1 MENIWWERPFWMDEM
16 DGSNSRFIDGYLMT
30 GSLGSQ
36 PTTILGKMDNRGTWS
51 HRRRT
56 TSIHTDHD
64 ETVNRK
70 LRSSSNV
77 YLGF

>member
-51 HRRRT
+51 H
-56 TSIHTDHD
+56 I
-64 ETVNRK
+64 
-70 LRSSSNV
+70 
-77 YLGF
+77 